1 MSAAAF
7 TETGV
12 TEGLL
17 PAVGSVPPLT
27 SLSAPVPPCTA
38 IRLPVAAKLTVQLR
52 LPPAATTPLGEH
64 TAVGAPGKLAA
75 FVT

>member
-27 SLSAPVPPCTA
+27 SFVAPVPPCTA
-38 IRLPVAAKLTVQLR
+38 IRLPAAVKLTVQLSV
-52 LPPAATTPLGEH
+52 PPTATVPLGEH
-64 TAVGAPGKLAA
+64 AGVGLPGRPAA